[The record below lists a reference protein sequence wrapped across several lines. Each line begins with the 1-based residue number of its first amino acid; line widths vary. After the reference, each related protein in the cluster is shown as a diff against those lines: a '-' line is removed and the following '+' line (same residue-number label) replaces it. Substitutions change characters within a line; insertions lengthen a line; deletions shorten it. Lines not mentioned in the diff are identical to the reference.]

1 MLSTPP
7 PDFKTCKECAMN
19 RFAVILTVSTLL
31 LLASFPASALVSL
44 CGSNDTSRMASHVVN
59 LNWYE
64 STIVNVL
71 EWESA
76 LVGPK
81 SLTLEDR
88 FGNASILALHIFY
101 PPLPYGSYSL
111 TGTARLY
118 TSELGEWEQ
127 FSGSRCS
134 IMFDFPE
141 PEFCETTAPI
151 FSSSRSVSGDVAT
164 KIDSAF
170 SSAVNGKFFS
180 CSSLGSVSFS
190 SELTFSD
197 VDQCYEEQESNE
209 SGTSFGG
216 SVSVSVPGLSCSTP
230 NVSVPVAGVP
240 GVVYVNFSASLSG
253 SASVSTASTPDLCND
268 TNTQGTVSGSISG
281 SISASATAYVLHPS
295 VISATGG
302 GSVGLSASVSG
313 SSVSNLNFS
322 GCAGPIS
329 VTGSITVL
337 DGTDSERSVGF
348 TETIDN
354 STICI

>member
-1 MLSTPP
+1 
-7 PDFKTCKECAMN
+7 MN
-19 RFAVILTVSTLL
+19 RFAMTLTVSTLL
-31 LLASFPASALVSL
+31 LFLSSSAWALVSV
-44 CGSNDTSRMASHVVN
+44 CGSNDTFRMASHVVN

-76 LVGPK
+76 LDGPRT
-81 SLTLEDR
+81 LTLEDR
-88 FGNASILALHIFY
+88 YGSTSILALHIFN

-111 TGTARLY
+111 TGTARLH
-118 TSELGEWEQ
+118 TQELGEWEQ

-134 IMFDFPE
+134 ITFDFPE
-141 PEFCETTAPI
+141 PDFCETTGPI
-151 FSSSRSVSGDVAT
+151 FSNSRSVSGEVAT
-164 KIDSAF
+164 KISSAF
-170 SSAVNGKFFS
+170 SSAANGKFFS
-180 CSSLGSVSFS
+180 CNSLGSVSFS

-197 VDQCYEEQESNE
+197 VDQCCEEQESNE

-216 SVSVSVPGLSCSTP
+216 GLSVSVPGLSCSTP
-230 NVSVPVAGVP
+230 NISVPVAGVP

-253 SASVSTASTPDLCND
+253 SASVSAASTPDLCD
-268 TNTQGTVSGSISG
+268 GTNTRGTVSGSISG
-281 SISASATAYVLHPS
+281 SLSANATGYLLHPS
-295 VISATGG
+295 VISATGS

-313 SSVSNLNFS
+313 SSVSNLSFS

-329 VTGSITVL
+329 VTGTITVL